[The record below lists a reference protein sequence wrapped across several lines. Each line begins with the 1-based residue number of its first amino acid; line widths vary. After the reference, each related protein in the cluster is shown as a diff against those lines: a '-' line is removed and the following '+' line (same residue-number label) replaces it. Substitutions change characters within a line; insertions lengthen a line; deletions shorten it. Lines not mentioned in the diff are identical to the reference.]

1 MEQYLDAKIKRFTQK
16 QLFKKITKVKT
27 MLGLGG
33 LHPEKYLEVVPKHK
47 NCVLVDFNPADALV
61 RRNSLIGEFDLL
73 TNSPAERSPLNFVDC
88 DFCKSIINNGADL
101 LYIYTKIQLSPIRNK
116 YITFTFSCRTVGDER
131 TIEWLA
137 KNFPELDIS
146 RNYVFINDTR
156 CKEIGYRQ
164 YVKRMYDPTRDRF
177 LDIYKYRDSGDNM
190 ITGLIKIL

>member
-27 MLGLGG
+27 MLGL
-33 LHPEKYLEVVPKHK
+33 HPEKYLEVVPEHK

-61 RRNSLIGEFDLL
+61 RRNSLIREFDLL

-101 LYIYTKIQLSPIRNK
+101 LYIYTKMQLSPIRNK
-116 YITFTFSCRTVGDER
+116 YITFSCRTAGEQ
-131 TIEWLA
+131 LSGY
-137 KNFPELDIS
+137 FPELDIP

-156 CKEIGYRQ
+156 CKEI
-164 YVKRMYDPTRDRF
+164 VSM
-177 LDIYKYRDSGDNM
+177 LNVCM
-190 ITGLIKIL
+190 IQLETEILEIT

>member
-33 LHPEKYLEVVPKHK
+33 LHPEKYLEVVPEHK
-47 NCVLVDFNPADALV
+47 NCVLVDFDPADALV

-101 LYIYTKIQLSPIRNK
+101 LYIYTKMQLSPIRNK
-116 YITFTFSCRTVGDER
+116 YITFTFSCRTAGDER

-137 KNFPELDIS
+137 KNFPELDIP

-156 CKEIGYRQ
+156 CKEIVSMLNVCMIQ
-164 YVKRMYDPTRDRF
+164 LET
-177 LDIYKYRDSGDNM
+177 DSWTNTEILE
-190 ITGLIKIL
+190 IT

>member
-33 LHPEKYLEVVPKHK
+33 LHPEKYLEVVPEHK

-88 DFCKSIINNGADL
+88 DFCKSIINNGADIFIRRCSFLQLEINISHL
-101 LYIYTKIQLSPIRNK
+101 LLVVELRETREQLSGWQRISQNLIFQE
-116 YITFTFSCRTVGDER
+116 ITC
-131 TIEWLA
+131 L
-137 KNFPELDIS
+137 
-146 RNYVFINDTR
+146 
-156 CKEIGYRQ
+156 
-164 YVKRMYDPTRDRF
+164 
-177 LDIYKYRDSGDNM
+177 
-190 ITGLIKIL
+190 

>member
-33 LHPEKYLEVVPKHK
+33 LHPEKYLEVVPEHK

-88 DFCKSIINNGADL
+88 DFCKSIINNGADIFIRRCSFLQLETSISHL
-101 LYIYTKIQLSPIRNK
+101 LL
-116 YITFTFSCRTVGDER
+116 VV
-131 TIEWLA
+131 
-137 KNFPELDIS
+137 EL
-146 RNYVFINDTR
+146 RENN
-156 CKEIGYRQ
+156 
-164 YVKRMYDPTRDRF
+164 
-177 LDIYKYRDSGDNM
+177 
-190 ITGLIKIL
+190 

>member
-1 MEQYLDAKIKRFTQK
+1 MNTLALDHVNKR
-16 QLFKKITKVKT
+16 
-27 MLGLGG
+27 
-33 LHPEKYLEVVPKHK
+33 
-47 NCVLVDFNPADALV
+47 
-61 RRNSLIGEFDLL
+61 
-73 TNSPAERSPLNFVDC
+73 AEFVDC

-101 LYIYTKIQLSPIRNK
+101 LYIYTKMQLSPIRNK
-116 YITFTFSCRTVGDER
+116 YITFSCRTAGDER

-137 KNFPELDIS
+137 KNFPELDIP

-177 LDIYKYRDSGDNM
+177 LDKYRDSGDNM